1 MYYDKKLKETV
12 DLCYISWCNK
22 SGLDAAGRGGAL
34 DGDIV
39 PSGYRVLCRNGS
51 LSLSAGL
58 TVDIH
63 CALAYGVGSEVSVR
77 VYKHNMIWTDENIK
91 SSSRK
96 GFSWKGLKTHI
107 FLLNHCVHC
116 CKLLSK
122 RTRSY
127 IMPPFHP
134 FLHPIIQYLIIF
146 CFTKNIRFNFSI
158 AI

>member
-1 MYYDKKLKETV
+1 M
-12 DLCYISWCNK
+12 CYISWCNK
-22 SGLDAAGRGGAL
+22 SGLDAAGRGGTL

-58 TVDIH
+58 TVDID

-77 VYKHNMIWTDENIK
+77 VHKHNMIWTDENIK
-91 SSSRK
+91 SSYRNLLI

-107 FLLNHCVHC
+107 FLLNHCLHC
-116 CKLLSK
+116 CPREQELTLC
-122 RTRSY
+122 
-127 IMPPFHP
+127 PLFHP

-146 CFTKNIRFNFSI
+146 CFTKNIRLNFLI
-158 AI
+158 DI